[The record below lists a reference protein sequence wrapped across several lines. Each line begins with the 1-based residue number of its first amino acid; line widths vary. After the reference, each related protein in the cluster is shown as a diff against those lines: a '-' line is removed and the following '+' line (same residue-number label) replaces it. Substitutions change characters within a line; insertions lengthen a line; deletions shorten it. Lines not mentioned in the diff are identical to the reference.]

1 MVAADICAGGAEG
14 KGVTG
19 GGKGWPEGD
28 GTDGGKGA
36 ASGVEAEK
44 TPGVAP
50 GAEDCIGE

>member
-19 GGKGWPEGD
+19 GGKGWPEWD

-36 ASGVEAEK
+36 AGGVEAEK

-50 GAEDCIGE
+50 GAGACIGE